1 MRVLIISQ
9 YFPPDMGGGATRAHN
24 VAVGLLRAGCDVTVV
39 SAAPH
44 YPTGNIPKRYRW
56 KPLHI
61 EYDGGM
67 KLIRT
72 FVPPMESR
80 GFARRAV
87 LFVSFVLSSLFAIPL
102 VGKTDVVFAA
112 NPNITAMFAGL
123 VYKKLNR
130 CPIVQNVDDLWP
142 EALYDLGVKRGS
154 FMGRLGELMAR
165 LAYGIA
171 SAVTPISPAYVRVIG
186 GKYKVDPSKIR
197 VVKAGVD
204 LSRFPRS
211 RLRSAKQSDMFRV
224 LYIGAFSPAYDFGQ
238 VFRAAE
244 LLSSS
249 HNIEFIIQGG
259 GELAECL
266 KQMAANSKTSNIRVL
281 DKIVSR
287 DEVARAML
295 DVDALLLPL
304 CGIGSIEMGISSK
317 LYEYQAVGKPI
328 ICMSR
333 GQPGRYI
340 AESDSGLVVEPGDS
354 NALARAILYLKSNK
368 VEAKK
373 LGDNGRKYVESNLSL
388 DKIGFE
394 MKRVLEETAC
404 SGEER

>member
-24 VAVGLLRAGCDVTVV
+24 LAVGLVRAGCEVTVV

-44 YPTGNIPKRYRW
+44 YPYGNIPKKYRW
-56 KPLHI
+56 KPLCI
-61 EYDGGM
+61 EYDSGM

-87 LFVSFVLSSLFAIPL
+87 LFLSFVLSSLFAIPL

-130 CPIVQNVDDLWP
+130 CPLVQNVDDLWP
-142 EALYDLGVKRGS
+142 EVLYDLGVKRDS
-154 FMGRLGELMAR
+154 FIGRLGELMAR

-171 SAVTPISPAYVRVIG
+171 SAITPISPAYVRVIG
-186 GKYKVDPSKIR
+186 SKYRVDLNKIR

-211 RLRSAKQSDMFRV
+211 RLHSTRQSTVFRV
-224 LYIGAFSPAYDFGQ
+224 LYIGAFSPTYDFIQ

-249 HNIEFIIQGG
+249 HDIEFIIQGG
-259 GELAECL
+259 GELAGYL
-266 KQMAANSKTSNIRVL
+266 KELAANYKKSNARVV

-287 DEVARAML
+287 DEVAREISDA
-295 DVDALLLPL
+295 DALLLPL
-304 CGIGSIEMGISSK
+304 CGVGSIEMGISSK
-317 LYEYQAVGKPI
+317 LYEYQAASRPI
-328 ICMSR
+328 LCCSR
-333 GQPGRYI
+333 GQPGRYVK
-340 AESDSGLVVEPGDS
+340 ESGSGIVIEPGDHEV
-354 NALARAILYLKSNK
+354 LAESTLLLRNNPNLAEKLGASGRAY
-368 VEAKK
+368 VEA
-373 LGDNGRKYVESNLSL
+373 NLSVE
-388 DKIGFE
+388 KIGLE
-394 MKRVLEETAC
+394 MKEYFQSLTQE
-404 SGEER
+404 